1 MELEHLEHRWH
12 QLMRR
17 QKAPTQYIVP
27 LWREILSAYTNE
39 NRHYHNLEHLLELF
53 IQADKFRSKIKD
65 FDTLELSIWYHDII
79 YQCLRKDNEEKSA
92 LFAKYR
98 LEAINYPR
106 QKLVR
111 CYEQINATKK
121 HELTKESNDLDTAL
135 FLDFDLVILGKDWV
149 TYEKYFQQI
158 RKEYSIFPAFLY
170 NRGRKKVIRQL
181 LDRPQLYKTNYYV
194 EHYEKTARI
203 NLQRELDFISA
214 SS

>member
-1 MELEHLEHRWH
+1 MKLEHLEYRWH

-17 QKAPTQYIVP
+17 QKAPAQYIVP

-39 NRHYHNLEHLLELF
+39 NRHYHSLEHLVDLF
-53 IQADKFRSKIKD
+53 TQADQLKAQIED

-111 CYEQINATKK
+111 CYEQINATKTHK
-121 HELTKESNDLDTAL
+121 LPANSKDLDLAL
-135 FLDFDLVILGKDWV
+135 FLDFDLSILGKDWPI
-149 TYEKYFQQI
+149 YENYCAQI
-158 RKEYSIFPAFLY
+158 RKEYSIFPNFLY
-170 NRGRKKVIRQL
+170 NRGRKKVIKQL
-181 LDRPQLYKTNYYV
+181 LNLSQIFKTNYYV
-194 EHYEKTARI
+194 EKYEKAARN
-203 NLQRELDFISA
+203 NLERELEKLSE
-214 SS
+214 